1 MAKSEVKITAK
12 GVDKTRG
19 MFRTIRGNIAKVGA
33 SAKRIAL
40 GVAAVG
46 TGIAAGFTAGL
57 LAVRSVSRELSTL
70 SDRAAQVGESSS
82 NLSRLSTAFGVLG
95 VKGAD
100 LETVTKGLQKMT
112 QTTGR
117 VGVEGLKATLAEIAS
132 IGDEQGRIQKLSE
145 TFGKAFG
152 PGLAALVRQGPEALL
167 EGFDDVLAAMPAV
180 SDSLTD
186 RADAIADAF
195 GIAGDSIKTGWQA
208 AWIEIAAKVAE
219 SLGMSEREFG
229 ICFGAQL
236 KYWLQTGFRY
246 VALWAGNFVK
256 VIQNLKTVWG
266 SLCDYLGG
274 LLAEGLL
281 RAYHKAVEWG
291 EKIVANFRFVFESIK
306 ALFTDETVEEARARL
321 NRAVEAATEKY
332 ETRLKA
338 TKELFADNTFANFKR
353 ELEGIG
359 LSFTVDTSDLEA
371 ERDKAFIAA
380 GKVEEGIAKTAQGVA
395 PAIEDGLDAEET
407 GKRIG
412 KAISAEM
419 KNATWLEAGSN
430 ALAKISRQRAQ
441 ALATFSPPSPRLAAE
456 PARAVAKESKE
467 RQSILAQLKDLLA
480 VQRDGWRG
488 VNKAFAGIGVV

>member
-167 EGFDDVLAAMPAV
+167 EGFDEVLAAMPAV
-180 SDSLTD
+180 SDALTD
-186 RADAIADAF
+186 KADAIADAF
-195 GIAGDSIKTGWQA
+195 EIAGESIKTGWQA
-208 AWIEIAAKVAE
+208 AWIEIAAKVSE

-371 ERDKAFIAA
+371 ERDKAFVAA

-395 PAIEDGLDAEET
+395 PAIEEGLDAEET